1 MWAQVHRGFE
11 SPPLRQ
17 TCIAGVMSEAEI
29 NLDGEN
35 YGLKPYLSPWAVLA
49 LSFGCAVGWGAFIMP
64 GTVFL
69 PKAGPLG
76 TLIGILLGALG
87 ISLFALNYHRMVLRE
102 PGPGGSFRFARK
114 VFGDDH
120 GFLVAWFLCLT
131 YVAILWANATSIIIL
146 VRYTLGDAL
155 QFGFHYTI
163 VGSHIYFGEAL
174 VCVLAI
180 AAAGLVCLFHR
191 RLAGHLQMLLALVF
205 VLGVGMC
212 FFAALAKH
220 DGGTAAMAPAF
231 SSSGN
236 HVLQVISVLAM
247 MPWAFVGFEAVSN
260 SSAEFLFSS
269 KKLFKILLAAIVGAA
284 AVYAMLAIMPVLVMP
299 EGYANWEEYIS
310 NLPNLKG
317 IDSIPVLAAANR
329 VMGPLGMSIIC
340 GAMLAAQF
348 TGIIG
353 AFIALSRLIYS
364 MSIHD
369 ALPKWFGVLG
379 MDGVPKNALLFVM
392 CASFFVPFLG
402 RTVIGWPLD
411 VSSIGAAIAYGYT
424 SVTAFKAVGSI
435 GRGKVFWAKAAG
447 LGGAV
452 LSVALC
458 LMLLVPN
465 YLLGSSLSSES
476 YLVLAIWCL
485 LGFFIY
491 RQAFR
496 NDRKDRFGHSTVVW
510 VAVQILIFFSSLMW
524 VRQATCDATEDVVHR
539 VESDGMSI
547 ERLEEEVSNI
557 NSAALR
563 NSLIEMSMLVVSL
576 SIMLSLYSLL
586 RKRERDM
593 AVEKTEAE
601 RINKAKSF
609 FFSTVSHDIR
619 TPLNAIIGF
628 SQMLKM
634 GFKTDDER
642 DQAVDSILVSGKTL
656 LCLINDVLDLS
667 KLESG
672 SMAIE
677 PEPTSCQKLLREIVE
692 SFKIASQ
699 KPHLEIRGRVED
711 MPPLMLDPQRIRQIA
726 FNLVGNA
733 SKFTHEGYI
742 EVRASFA
749 KDKEGN
755 TGTFTLDV
763 EDTGCGISEEDQKK
777 VASPYVQV
785 GSKASRNGGTGLGL
799 AICRQL
805 AKAMGGEL
813 RLKSVL
819 GKGSTFSIVVPG
831 VRMCDVFELESHG
844 KSTPDAHANVV
855 AHQAQS
861 SVRRRILVADDQKM
875 NVLLLKAMLA
885 RLGSF
890 EVVEAGDGKE
900 AIDILESPSSGK
912 FDMVLTDMWM
922 PDMDGEALVR
932 AIRSRSGLADLPVFV
947 LTADVEMRE
956 TYADMG
962 FTGLLLKPVT
972 FDGLKGIVDQ

>member
-1 MWAQVHRGFE
+1 
-11 SPPLRQ
+11 
-17 TCIAGVMSEAEI
+17 MSDSEI
-29 NLDGEN
+29 SRDGEM
-35 YGLKPYLSPWAVLA
+35 YGLKPYLSTWAVLA
-49 LSFGCAVGWGAFIMP
+49 LSFGCAVGWGSFIMP
-64 GTVFL
+64 GTAFL

-76 TLIGILLGALG
+76 TLLAIFIGALCM
-87 ISLFALNYHRMVLRE
+87 SLYALNYHRMVLRE

-114 VFGDDH
+114 AFGEDH

-131 YVAILWANATSIIIL
+131 YVAILWANATSIIML
-146 VRYTLGDAL
+146 VRYVLGDAL
-155 QFGFHYTI
+155 QFGFHYTM
-163 VGSHIYFGEAL
+163 VGAHIYFGEVL
-174 VCVLAI
+174 VCILAI
-180 AAAGLVCLFHR
+180 VAAGSACLFHR
-191 RLAGHLQMLLALVF
+191 RLAGHLQTILAAVF

-212 FFAALAKH
+212 FFAAIGRH
-220 DGGTAAMAPAF
+220 DGGVASMAPAF
-231 SSSGN
+231 ASGGSN
-236 HVLQVISVLAM
+236 IAQVVSVLAM

-260 SSAEFLFSS
+260 SSAEFMFSS
-269 KKLFKILLAAIVGAA
+269 KKLFKILLVAIAVSAL
-284 AVYAMLAIMPVLVMP
+284 VYATLAILPVLVMP
-299 EGYANWEEYIS
+299 EGYANWEEYIRD
-310 NLPNLKG
+310 LPNLKG
-317 IDSIPVLAAANR
+317 MDTIPVMAAANR
-329 VMGPLGMSIIC
+329 VLGPLGAPVIC

-348 TGIIG
+348 TGII
-353 AFIALSRLIYS
+353 ASFIALSRLIYS

-379 MDGVPKNALLFVM
+379 RDGAPKNAILFVM
-392 CASFFVPFLG
+392 CASAVVPFLG

-424 SVTAFKAVGSI
+424 SVAAFKAFGSVGA
-435 GRGKVFWAKAAG
+435 GKVFWAKLGG

-452 LSVALC
+452 LSVIFC
-458 LMLLVPN
+458 LILLVPN
-465 YLLGSSLSSES
+465 YLSGSSLSSES
-476 YLVLAIWCL
+476 YLILAIWCL
-485 LGFFIY
+485 LGFLMY
-491 RQAFR
+491 RRAFR
-496 NDRKDRFGHSTVVW
+496 FDKKDRFGHSTVVW
-510 VAVQILIFFSSLMW
+510 IAVQVLIFFSSLMW
-524 VRQATCDATEDVVHR
+524 VRQATCDATEYVVHR
-539 VESDGMSI
+539 VESGGMSV
-547 ERLEEEVSNI
+547 EKLEEEVANI

-563 NSLIEMSMLVVSL
+563 NSLIEMSLLVVSL

-593 AVEKTEAE
+593 AVEKSEAE

-634 GFKTDDER
+634 GFKTDAER
-642 DQAVDSILVSGKTL
+642 NQAVDSILVSGKTL

-672 SMAIE
+672 RMAIE
-677 PEPTSCQKLLREIVE
+677 PEPTSCQKLLTEIVE

-699 KPHLEIRGRVED
+699 KSHLEIRGRVD
-711 MPPLMLDPQRIRQIA
+711 KMPPLMLDPQRIRQIA

-749 KDKEGN
+749 QAESGDV
-755 TGTFTLDV
+755 GTFTLEV

-777 VASPYVQV
+777 VMTPYVQV

-805 AKAMGGEL
+805 AKAMGGDM

-831 VRMCDVFELESHG
+831 VKICNASALAPHG
-844 KSTPDAHANVV
+844 ADRDAG
-855 AHQAQS
+855 QS
-861 SVRRRILVADDQKM
+861 DCVSSGSKCATLRRVLVADDQKM
-875 NVLLLKAMLA
+875 NILLLKAMLA
-885 RLGSF
+885 RLGEF
-890 EVVEAGDGKE
+890 EVVAAGDGKE
-900 AIDILESPSSGK
+900 ALDILESPDSPR
-912 FDMVLTDMWM
+912 FDIVLTDMWM

-932 AIRSRSGLADLPVFV
+932 AIRANKSLADLPVYV

-956 TYADMG
+956 TYSDLG

-972 FDGLKGIVDQ
+972 FDGLRGILER